1 MLLPTQPAPLPAAI
15 ADDDALEELL
25 ARPTPAA
32 RDALRHVDGDL
43 VVLGVSGKMGPTLAR
58 MAVRAFAELGLPHK
72 VYGVARFSQPAA
84 RAALE
89 QAGVHP
95 IACDLLDRDALA
107 YLPASRHVI
116 FMAGQK
122 FGTPGAQHMTW
133 AINTHLP
140 ALVAERYHDAAIVA
154 FSTGNVYPLT
164 PIAHGGSL
172 EQDEPG
178 PVGEYAASCLGRE
191 RIFDYYS
198 RVHGLRCAI
207 LRLNYAVEMRY
218 GVLVDVARKVWAGEP
233 VDVRMGAANV
243 IWQGDAN
250 AWALGLLAHCATP
263 PFVLN
268 VTGPET
274 VSIRRV
280 AEQFARRFGVE
291 AVITGDEAPTALLSN
306 AAAAQR
312 LFGYP
317 TVSLAQMIDWI
328 ADWVARGGGQLGKP
342 THFETRDGK
351 F

>member
-1 MLLPTQPAPLPAAI
+1 
-15 ADDDALEELL
+15 
-25 ARPTPAA
+25 
-32 RDALRHVDGDL
+32 
-43 VVLGVSGKMGPTLAR
+43 
-58 MAVRAFAELGLPHK
+58 
-72 VYGVARFSQPAA
+72 
-84 RAALE
+84 
-89 QAGVHP
+89 
-95 IACDLLDRDALA
+95 
-107 YLPASRHVI
+107 
-116 FMAGQK
+116 MAGQK
-122 FGTPGAQHMTW
+122 FGTTGAQHMTW

-140 ALVAERYHDAAIVA
+140 TLVAERYRDAAIVA

-164 PIAHGGSL
+164 PIAHGGAQ
-172 EQDEPG
+172 EHDEPS
-178 PVGEYAASCLGRE
+178 PVGEYAMSCLGRE
-191 RIFDYYS
+191 RIFEYYS

-207 LRLNYAVEMRY
+207 MRLNYAVEMRY

-280 AEQFARRFGVE
+280 AAQFAQRFGVD
-291 AVITGDEAPTALLSN
+291 VTITGEEAPTALLSN
-306 AAAAQR
+306 AAAANQ

-317 TVSLAQMIDWI
+317 TVGLTQMIDWI
-328 ADWVARGGGQLGKP
+328 ADWVRRGGGALGKP
-342 THFETRDGK
+342 THFETRDGN